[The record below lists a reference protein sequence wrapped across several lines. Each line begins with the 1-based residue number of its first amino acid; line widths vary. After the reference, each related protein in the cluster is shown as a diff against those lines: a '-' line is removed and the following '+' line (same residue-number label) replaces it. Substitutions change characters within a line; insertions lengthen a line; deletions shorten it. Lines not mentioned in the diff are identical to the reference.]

1 MRFIS
6 RVLATGFFSGYIPIA
21 PGTAGSIVGLF
32 LYWAIPR
39 SDAYY
44 FLILIVIVCVV
55 GVWAAERIEKETGVK
70 DNQIIVIDEIVG
82 VWIALLGLQK
92 DLKWLAI
99 GLIIFRLFDIIKL
112 FPAKRMEKLP
122 RGWGVM
128 MDDVVSG
135 IYAALCVNFIIFVVN
150 GRL

>member
-1 MRFIS
+1 MRLIS
-6 RVLATGFFSGYIPIA
+6 RVLATGFFSGYTPIA
-21 PGTAGSIVGLF
+21 PGTAGSILGLF

-39 SDAYY
+39 SNSNY
-44 FLILIVIVCVV
+44 FLILIMIIYFV
-55 GVWAAERIEKETGVK
+55 GVWAASQVEQETGVK

-82 VWIALLGLQK
+82 VWVTLLGLQK
-92 DLKWLAI
+92 DWKWLAI

-135 IYAALCVNFIIFVVN
+135 VYAALCMKVILFVVN
-150 GRL
+150 GEA